1 MSEPMRVARPAD
13 DLDAQFGDI
22 VDALRLEVRNLRK
35 QVEKYGGTYQKHAED
50 RRRHTTNGELDE
62 ETQRDYR
69 RLKQLQLVVQ
79 HIESSAAYLLGS
91 GIDPSSSAED
101 ESVEVAQ
108 RVLGSLEAERERLY
122 RDVHDG
128 PAQVLANAI
137 FEVEYL
143 ERIAERAPAE
153 VRQTLRTEL
162 SNLKGQFRGSLDSV
176 RAMIYDLRPPE
187 LTELGLAE
195 AMRNYASEWELRCG
209 IKVGSQLDLKDT
221 GLRPT
226 DELAVYR
233 IMQEA
238 LQNVHKHAHGSR
250 INTMG
255 IRQVIEKES
264 DMEIVGVASDG
275 EEAVAKTNELE
286 PDVLVIEVDLP
297 RLSGIKATQR
307 VRRELPAVGVIILTA
322 QDQEQILFEAIRAG
336 AAAYLHKDCEPTE
349 LIDAI
354 RKVRGGQFIINEK
367 IFSRPAVAS
376 KVLAEFRELSVYGP
390 GSTHVFAPLS
400 PREVQI
406 LDNIAQGMTNKEV
419 AYALAISE
427 QTVKNHMSS
436 ILRKLS
442 VNDRTQA
449 VVYAIRQGWIKGPE
463 IGN

>member
-1 MSEPMRVARPAD
+1 MGNAVRHQGGESARSHRHRTQPDGRARGLSRHAGGSAERAQARARQRGRHRVVPHQR
-13 DLDAQFGDI
+13 
-22 VDALRLEVRNLRK
+22 
-35 QVEKYGGTYQKHAED
+35 QVGAPRH
-50 RRRHTTNGELDE
+50 RRRHGLRSREGRASQEIGRTSLDARAGRAHRRFAPDPINTREGNGGDAAPTRRKEGRAAPRAP
-62 ETQRDYR
+62 QRA
-69 RLKQLQLVVQ
+69 
-79 HIESSAAYLLGS
+79 SSQGAGMS
-91 GIDPSSSAED
+91 
-101 ESVEVAQ
+101 
-108 RVLGSLEAERERLY
+108 ER
-122 RDVHDG
+122 
-128 PAQVLANAI
+128 P
-137 FEVEYL
+137 
-143 ERIAERAPAE
+143 ERAI
-153 VRQTLRTEL
+153 RIL
-162 SNLKGQFRGSLDSV
+162 
-176 RAMIYDLRPPE
+176 
-187 LTELGLAE
+187 LAD
-195 AMRNYASEWELRCG
+195 A
-209 IKVGSQLDLKDT
+209 
-221 GLRPT
+221 
-226 DELAVYR
+226 
-233 IMQEA
+233 
-238 LQNVHKHAHGSR
+238 SR
-250 INTMG
+250 ITTMG

-264 DMEIVGVASDG
+264 DMEIIGVASDG

-286 PDVLVIEVDLP
+286 PDVLVIGVDAP
-297 RLSGIKATQR
+297 WVSGIQATQR

-354 RKVRGGQFIINEK
+354 RKVRAGQFIINEK